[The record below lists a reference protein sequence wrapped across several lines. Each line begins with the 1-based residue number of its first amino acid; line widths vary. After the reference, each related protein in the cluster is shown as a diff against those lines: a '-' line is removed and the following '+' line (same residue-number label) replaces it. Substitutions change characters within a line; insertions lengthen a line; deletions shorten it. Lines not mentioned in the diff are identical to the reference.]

1 MRYRKILADKLG
13 IHLDP
18 ESLIYLEAGV
28 RRKTFRA
35 IPTSDRVIIAGAVDR
50 LEEKAGIGDDAALQ
64 IIMHLGILFSA
75 ANYKSAVRPK
85 TDDDDQPS

>member
-64 IIMHLGILFSA
+64 ILMHIGILFSA
-75 ANYKSAVRPK
+75 TNFEGRPK
-85 TDDDDQPS
+85 TDDDDQTE